1 MDVYFF
7 LTELLLINRLN
18 IWKNVQRNG
27 HKLWC
32 VIVYTG
38 EKEIQEY
45 WLVEDGM
52 YFHFS
57 VIGEPFDLGRFAFS
71 SLNEKGI
78 ALETS
83 SLFFFFLIFNSFI
96 TSTTY
101 WKISYMFSDIAPPF
115 VFNQTSWKFSHCSMW
130 FIFYYVC
137 KKCYFR
143 KMFWVLLL
151 FLDFLCLFFL

>member
-1 MDVYFF
+1 MCHSLHRRKRNTRILTRRRWHVFSLFSYRGTFWSGPLCFF
-7 LTELLLINRLN
+7 LFEWKGNRFGDE
-18 IWKNVQRNG
+18 Q
-27 HKLWC
+27 
-32 VIVYTG
+32 
-38 EKEIQEY
+38 
-45 WLVEDGM
+45 
-52 YFHFS
+52 S
-57 VIGEPFDLGRFAFS
+57 
-71 SLNEKGI
+71 
-78 ALETS
+78 
-83 SLFFFFLIFNSFI
+83 FFFFLIFNSFI